1 MPSSLDEALAE
12 LVASLTPSRVGALAS
27 ALEDGELTLDSSAVG
42 VDAIRGVGPD
52 AARCVSMVFRAI
64 PPNVGADAIALALRT
79 ANALRIRDQLGHP
92 GIEIVWTGPQATG
105 TLMRPTG
112 AVIEEM
118 LRKARASGEILVVGY
133 SLTAADGTLMRGV
146 IELLAAAS
154 RRGAAVIFVL
164 HRDDEERNKAN
175 LIDAWSV
182 FVRKPTVLT
191 WRPGPEHPYTK
202 LHAKALVVDR
212 RDLLVTS
219 ANLTFHGLESNLE
232 LGLRLRGP
240 QAAVVAER
248 FDQLRADGVLHEWN
262 D

>member
-1 MPSSLDEALAE
+1 MPSPLDETLAD
-12 LVASLTPSRVGALAS
+12 LVALLTPSTVGALAT
-27 ALEDGELTLDSSAVG
+27 ALEDGEISLDSSAVG
-42 VDAIRGVGPD
+42 VDAVRGVGPD
-52 AARCVSMVFRAI
+52 AARCAAVLQAI
-64 PPNVGADAIALALRT
+64 PPNVGAAAVALALRT
-79 ANALRIRDQLGHP
+79 ANALRTRDQP
-92 GIEIVWTGPQATG
+92 GRAEIEIVWTGPQSPG

-146 IELLAAAS
+146 IDLLAAAS
-154 RRGAAVIFVL
+154 RRGAAVVFVL

-212 RDLLVTS
+212 MDLLVTS

-240 QAAVVAER
+240 QAAIVAER
-248 FDQLRADGVLHEWN
+248 FDQLTADGVLHRWN